1 MKSRNPYTF
10 FHSFC
15 LRTPLLPLDF
25 YHRLTKE
32 KRITDEQ
39 FKTLWENDIVKEA
52 VFLASPELFEAIEKW
67 LTHQE
72 TDPKKIQRLQN
83 ALLKYLSR
91 MASRCTPFGLFA
103 GCSIGEFGNTTHI
116 ALAPYAQNSRQTR
129 FDMNFLMAFS
139 QKLSKQEH
147 LKKQLLWYPNTS
159 LYIIGK
165 QYRYIE
171 YTYNEHNR
179 RQYSIEAIHH
189 SPYLEMILKE
199 SEAGK
204 KIEAL
209 IALLTPHAESYEE
222 AEAFVEALIQNQLLV
237 SELEPS
243 LTGSDF
249 LVQLKEHLE
258 KLTHTEE
265 TVEAIALFQQLMD
278 QLDKQ
283 LGNTK
288 TAYHHLSTAVKK
300 LGTPLDVK
308 YLFQTDMYTK
318 TVANQLNPRWAY
330 KIKRAMTLLNRIS
343 PKPQH
348 THLQQFKKAFAE
360 RYETREM
367 PLSLALDT
375 ETGIGYLREQQ
386 AVDATPFLDDLET
399 PVRYNTHRDISWNP
413 VQDIVYRKLRE
424 TIKNNDYTLY
434 LEDEDFA
441 QLAIDWDDLPDTM
454 AAMVELVRLQGE
466 EKVVLSSVGGSS
478 AANLLGRFSTGS
490 PEMLTYVEHIADTEQ
505 QMYPEALLAEIVHL
519 PEARTGNVLRRA
531 KLRDYEIPYLG
542 KSSMPPAQQ
551 LPIDDLMIS
560 VKYDRLVLRSKKYN
574 KEVVPRLTNAHNYS
588 ANALPVYHFL
598 CDMQRQGMRPGIGF
612 YWGELQQKHSFLP
625 RVVHKDVILAKAR
638 WKITE
643 KEMKALLKGGKE
655 TKPCS
660 QDITSWRSKHRIPK
674 LVQLM
679 EGDNSLLIHL
689 EHDNSVQMWLDAVKN
704 KSTFILEE
712 FLFTEES
719 IVKQG
724 QADYTNQCII
734 SFYHEEKLKQL
745 QRN

>member
-1 MKSRNPYTF
+1 MKSKNPYTF

-39 FKTLWENDIVKEA
+39 FKAVWENDIIKEA

-67 LTHQE
+67 LGHQE
-72 TDPKKIQRLQN
+72 TDPKKIQRLQT

-116 ALAPYAQNSRQTR
+116 ALAPYVQNSRQTR

-139 QKLSKQEH
+139 QKLSKQER

-159 LYIIGK
+159 LYTIGK

-171 YTYNEHNR
+171 YTYNEYNR

-189 SPYLEMILKE
+189 SPYLEMVLKE
-199 SEAGK
+199 SGTGK
-204 KIEAL
+204 KIAEL
-209 IALLTPHAESYEE
+209 VALLTPHAESEE
-222 AEAFVEALIQNQLLV
+222 DAETFVEALIQNQLLV

-243 LTGSDF
+243 LTGADF
-249 LVQLKEHLE
+249 LIQLKERLE

-288 TAYHHLSTAVKK
+288 AAYLHLSTAVKK
-300 LGTPLDVK
+300 LGTPLDIK

-318 TVANQLNPRWAY
+318 TVANQLNTRWAY

-343 PKPQH
+343 PKPQN
-348 THLQQFKKAFAE
+348 TNLQQFKKAFTA

-367 PLSLALDT
+367 PLSVALDT

-386 AVDATPFLDDLET
+386 AVDATPFLDDLEI
-399 PVRYNTHRDISWNP
+399 PGRYNTYRDVSWNP
-413 VQDIVYRKLRE
+413 VQDILYGKLRE
-424 TIKNNDYTLY
+424 TIRNNEYTLY
-434 LEDEDFA
+434 LEDEDFERLEA
-441 QLAIDWDDLPDTM
+441 NWDDLPDTM

-466 EKVVLSSVGGSS
+466 EKVVLSSVGGAS
-478 AANLLGRFSTGS
+478 AANLLGRFSTGI
-490 PEMLTYVEHIADTEQ
+490 PEMLTYVAHITDTER
-505 QMYPEALLAEIVHL
+505 QMHPEALIAEIVHL
-519 PEARTGNVLRRA
+519 PEARTGNILRRA
-531 KLRDYEIPYLG
+531 TLRDYEIPYLG
-542 KSSMPPAQQ
+542 KSSMPVAQQ

-574 KEVVPRLTNAHNYS
+574 KEVLPRLSNAHNYS
-588 ANALPVYHFL
+588 VNALPVYHFL

-612 YWGELQQKHSFLP
+612 YWGELQQKHTFLP
-625 RVVHKDVILAKAR
+625 RVVYKDVVLSKAR
-638 WKITE
+638 WKITK
-643 KEMKALLKGGKE
+643 KEMRALLKIDKE
-655 TKPCS
+655 TKPGS

-674 LVQLM
+674 VVQLM
-679 EGDNSLLIHL
+679 EGDNSLLIDL
-689 EHDNSVQMWLDAVKN
+689 EHDNAVQMWLDAVKN
-704 KSTFILEE
+704 KGSFVLEE

-724 QADYTNQCII
+724 RTNYTNQCII

-745 QRN
+745 QRH